1 VGIGADEALAVAAG
15 VHAGFQVTVTV
26 VVYPALVARAAQLTP
41 QEWAERH
48 DAHSRRIT
56 PIVMAVYASLVATSV
71 WALLDDPGALTW
83 VTVVVLASVAGI
95 TAVAAA
101 THGRLGRDGAQPP
114 LLSRLIAVDRLRC
127 AVAVAAAVLAVLTLA
142 T

>member
-1 VGIGADEALAVAAG
+1 MGIGAGEALAVAAG

-26 VVYPALVARAAQLTP
+26 IVYPALVARASQLTS
-41 QEWAERH
+41 EDWAERH

-56 PIVMAVYASLVATSV
+56 PVVMAVYASLVATSV

-83 VTVVVLASVAGI
+83 VTVAALGSVAVI

-114 LLSRLIAVDRLRC
+114 LLHRLIAVDRARC
-127 AVAVAAAVLAVLTLA
+127 AVAVVAAALAVVALA
-142 T
+142 A